1 MLHEIYDEGLCPL
14 RYRHQAC
21 IQSLE
26 EFRECVENGEF
37 KHGVYKDP
45 KRLAL
50 GPLKLFKDGSLGG
63 RTAAMRKDTR
73 TTRETVE
80 WNVSQRKRWTSSAVW
95 RMQRG
100 SRW

>member
-37 KHGVYKDP
+37 KHGVYKD
-45 KRLAL
+45 R
-50 GPLKLFKDGSLGG
+50 
-63 RTAAMRKDTR
+63 
-73 TTRETVE
+73 
-80 WNVSQRKRWTSSAVW
+80 
-95 RMQRG
+95 RG
-100 SRW
+100 WLWDR